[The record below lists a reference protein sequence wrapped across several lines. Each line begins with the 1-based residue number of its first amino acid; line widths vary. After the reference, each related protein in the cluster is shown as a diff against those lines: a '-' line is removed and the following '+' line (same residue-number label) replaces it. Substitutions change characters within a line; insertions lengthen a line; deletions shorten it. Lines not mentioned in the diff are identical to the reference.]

1 MANKIARGMKRKCQN
16 VECEIFF
23 YDLNRQTFSCPTCG
37 TPFDPEAQVSLLEQ
51 QAGAT
56 PHYPRRRQA
65 RELPIVPSPD
75 TAKYNANDNNKVVE
89 GELDDVDVSTKDD
102 PIEASAADDLLEED
116 EGTQGSTLDIV
127 SLSLEDDE
135 EA

>member
-1 MANKIARGMKRKCQN
+1 
-16 VECEIFF
+16 
-23 YDLNRQTFSCPTCG
+23 
-37 TPFDPEAQVSLLEQ
+37 LLEQ